1 MEKDDRILDLA
12 IHYALNNNYPET
24 EELTKYQKRAVR
36 KRAATLLVEKGEVYL
51 EKKERKV
58 KVISSVQEQ
67 QRILK
72 ACHSEATS
80 GHFGVTKTHKRIA
93 ERFYWKGI
101 VADVRKLVSSVLY
114 NLQAG
119 CQNNLIVYA

>member
-1 MEKDDRILDLA
+1 MEKDDQILDLA

-24 EELTKYQKRAVR
+24 EELTKYQKIAVR
-36 KRAATLLVEKGEVYL
+36 KRAATLLVEKGEVYI
-51 EKKERKV
+51 EKKV

-80 GHFGVTKTHKRIA
+80 GHFGVTKTHKLTDR
-93 ERFYWKGI
+93 
-101 VADVRKLVSSVLY
+101 
-114 NLQAG
+114 
-119 CQNNLIVYA
+119 

>member
-36 KRAATLLVEKGEVYL
+36 KRAATLLVEKGEVYI

-72 ACHSEATS
+72 AYGQPPAT
-80 GHFGVTKTHKRIA
+80 
-93 ERFYWKGI
+93 
-101 VADVRKLVSSVLY
+101 LVSPRHTNGSLR
-114 NLQAG
+114 G
-119 CQNNLIVYA
+119 STGRE